1 MLRRQDPACMVSQR
15 DDRMSTAPI
24 QIVADLHTHTTCSDG
39 LLSPMELVV
48 KAEQRGFQALAI
60 TDHDNL
66 DAYRLLRKQ
75 GYNGPVKVISAVE
88 ISCYDFGREVHILA
102 YNVDVD
108 DPSVQQYESFYRG
121 DRARRAEEM
130 VENLHRARA
139 PISIQEVVDEAA
151 GAPIGR
157 PHVAS
162 VLVRRGFVSSIQ
174 AAFDVYLDQG
184 KPGYAAKT
192 PFPIA
197 KAVEMIHQAG
207 GVLSVAHPG
216 RYFTDPTLFLPLL
229 DTGIDGIE
237 VYHPSH
243 WHVTRE
249 FYRVLCQQHG
259 LLITGGSDFHGSREY
274 DEANFGVFGVTPQA
288 LEQFESKISRQS
300 SGRAN

>member
-1 MLRRQDPACMVSQR
+1 
-15 DDRMSTAPI
+15 MSTVPI

-39 LLSPMELVV
+39 LLSPMELIV

-60 TDHDNL
+60 TDHDNI
-66 DAYRLLRKQ
+66 DAYRFIRQQ
-75 GYNGPVKVISAVE
+75 GYNGPLKIYSAVE

-102 YNVDVD
+102 YNVDPD
-108 DPSVQQYESFYRG
+108 NSDVQKYESFYRS

-130 VENLHRARA
+130 VSNLRQARA
-139 PISIQEVVDEAA
+139 PISMQEVIDEAA

-157 PHVAS
+157 PHVAA

-174 AAFDVYLDQG
+174 AAFDVYLDHG
-184 KPGYAAKT
+184 KPGYASKT

-197 KAVEMIHQAG
+197 KAVEMIHNAG

-216 RYFTDPTLFLPLL
+216 RFFTDPTLFLPLL
-229 DTGIDGIE
+229 ETGIDGIE

-249 FYRVLCQQHG
+249 FYRVLCQQHD
-259 LLITGGSDFHGSREY
+259 LLITGGSDYHGSREY
-274 DEANFGVFGVTPQA
+274 DEGNFGTFGVTAQA
-288 LEQFESKISRQS
+288 LEQFEHRISQQCQRQNS
-300 SGRAN
+300 ND